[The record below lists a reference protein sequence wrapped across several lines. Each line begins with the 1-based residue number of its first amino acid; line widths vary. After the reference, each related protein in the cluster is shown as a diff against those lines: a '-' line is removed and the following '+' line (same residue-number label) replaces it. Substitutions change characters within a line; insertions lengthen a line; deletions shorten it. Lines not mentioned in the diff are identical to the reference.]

1 MTCTVEATKNSVRRL
16 TSPVEGHVPP
26 HILSR
31 GGPGHSFTW
40 VTRLSD
46 SDSDDS
52 AHFDRPGQQVVL
64 SYLDSSTV

>member
-26 HILSR
+26 HNLSR
-31 GGPGHSFTW
+31 DGPEHSFTW

-52 AHFDRPGQQVVL
+52 AHFDPSKIPREPITNKL
-64 SYLDSSTV
+64 LM